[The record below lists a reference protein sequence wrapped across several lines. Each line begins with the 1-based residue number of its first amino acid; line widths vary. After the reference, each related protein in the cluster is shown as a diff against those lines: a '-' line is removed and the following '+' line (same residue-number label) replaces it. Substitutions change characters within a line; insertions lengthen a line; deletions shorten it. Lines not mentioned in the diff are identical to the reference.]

1 MEQYQV
7 TNENNEIIA
16 ILNSDE
22 LADFQTSFTGSFY
35 NLDLITE

>member
-7 TNENNEIIA
+7 TNENNEVIA

-22 LADFQTSFTGSFY
+22 LADFQSNFTGSFY
-35 NLDLITE
+35 NLESITQ